1 MSSFIEKVISG
12 EQKAII
18 EFYNNY
24 SPRILKYLKTKLA
37 KNEDS
42 QEILNDIFLQA
53 IDSLPLLKKE
63 ENLQAW
69 LYKIAHNKIVDFYRK
84 RKIKFIL
91 LSQIPLLNLIDK
103 EIHQPEFVYEKN
115 RTRDRINDSIYSLS
129 KKYRKIIHL
138 HYEENLGVKEI
149 SEKLNLSFKATES
162 LLFRAR
168 RSFKKIYEN
177 SN

>member
-1 MSSFIEKVISG
+1 MSSYIEKIISG

-18 EFYNNY
+18 KFYHDY
-24 SPRILKYLKTKLA
+24 SPRILKYLKAKLS

-91 LSQIPLLNLIDK
+91 LSQIPFLNLIDK

-115 RTRDRINDSIYSLS
+115 RMKEKINNSIYSLS
-129 KKYRKIIHL
+129 KKYQSILHL

-149 SEKLNLSFKATES
+149 AKKLNLSFKATES

-168 RSFKKIYEN
+168 QSFKKAYEN